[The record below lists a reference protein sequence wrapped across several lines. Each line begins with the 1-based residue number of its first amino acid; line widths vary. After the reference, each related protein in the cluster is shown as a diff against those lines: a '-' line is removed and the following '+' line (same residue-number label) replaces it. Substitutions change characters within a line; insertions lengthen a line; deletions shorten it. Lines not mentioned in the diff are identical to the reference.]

1 MSVHRSPATGR
12 GALSSERGA
21 LDLASLLRRALLISS
36 CVVLTYSVADAQT
49 AYTPAYTQVPPAV
62 ASQPA
67 APAVVTYRQPLSMT
81 DASYLRM
88 ALDAAKRGDAETI
101 RSARAGISDPLARK
115 VALWA
120 LADGAPDRLSFYEMD
135 SARKELAGFPRHAK
149 RQAAAEKLIETSGMD
164 ASRVILWFGG
174 AEPETAQ
181 GAMAL
186 ASAYRMTNRAPEA
199 AQLIRRFWREE
210 VFEADVQRQMLARFS
225 DVLTQDDHIQRAEML
240 LYGTQGPATRDV
252 INLLPYPQRTA
263 AELRMALRSGASDAN
278 DRVSMLTPAQM
289 NDPGIAFER
298 ASYLRKRGLDSLAL
312 SLVPRFGK
320 PPTEEAAVR
329 VWTERRALIG
339 TALKSG
345 QYQLAYQ
352 AAANTGMTTG
362 PEAAEAEFYAGWIA
376 LTRLKNPQ
384 LAAKHFAAIEAAG
397 GSPITKA
404 RALYWQGRAAEA
416 SGDAVGAQ
424 GYYGQGAV
432 HLTTFYG
439 QLAAEKAGLKTLN
452 LGKDP
457 VITTA
462 DRAQFESREPIQAAR
477 MLSQIGARD
486 AARVF
491 VLHMDDVLPTAA
503 EQGLLVDLA
512 KGTGDADL
520 AMRVV
525 RAGAQRGLILP
536 ERGYPVMQPPYVSGG
551 AEPAFV
557 LSISRQES
565 NFDPGARSSVGARGM
580 MQLMPATAE
589 IVARKM
595 GESYSPDR
603 LHEPTYNM
611 RLGSSYLGE
620 MINRFSGSYL
630 MAAAAYNAG
639 PGRPTQWASYCGDPR
654 GAATDAL
661 DFIECIP
668 FSETRNYVMRTL
680 ETTQVY
686 RARLA
691 GGSTPLRLSADLNRG
706 SYGSYASN

>member
-1 MSVHRSPATGR
+1 
-12 GALSSERGA
+12 
-21 LDLASLLRRALLISS
+21 LASLLRKSLLISS
-36 CVVLTYSVADAQT
+36 CVVLSYSVADAQT
-49 AYTPAYTQVPPAV
+49 AYTPSYGQ
-62 ASQPA
+62 A
-67 APAVVTYRQPLSMT
+67 APASTPASPYRQPLS
-81 DASYLRM
+81 SS
-88 ALDAAKRGDAETI
+88 DAANLRTALEAARRADAETI
-101 RSARAGISDPLARK
+101 RSARAAISDPLARK
-115 VALWA
+115 IALWA
-120 LADGAPDRLSFYEMD
+120 LADGAIDRLSFYEID

-164 ASRVILWFGG
+164 AARIILWFGG
-174 AEPETAQ
+174 AQPETAP

-186 ASAYRMTNRAPEA
+186 ASAWRMTGRPAEA
-199 AQLIRRFWREE
+199 TNLIRRFWREE
-210 VFEADVQRQMLARFS
+210 VFEADAQRAMLSRFG
-225 DVLTQDDHIQRAEML
+225 DVLTQDDHVRRAEML
-240 LYGTQGPATRDV
+240 LYGPQGPATRDV
-252 INLLPYPQRTA
+252 VALLPEPQRTA
-263 AELRMALRSGASDAN
+263 AELRMALRSGAADAN
-278 DRVSMLTPAQM
+278 DRMAMLSPAQL

-298 ASYLRKRGLDSLAL
+298 ASYLRKKGLDSLAL
-312 SLVPRFGK
+312 SLVPRFGP
-320 PPTEEAAVR
+320 PPTQEAAVR

-345 QYQLAYQ
+345 SYQLAYQ

-376 LTRLKNPQ
+376 LTRLKNPA

-397 GSPITKA
+397 GSPITMG

-416 SGDAVGAQ
+416 SGDAIGAQ
-424 GYYGQGAV
+424 SYYGQGAR

-439 QLAAEKAGLKTLN
+439 QLAAEKTGLTTLA

-457 VITTA
+457 MITAA
-462 DRAQFESREPIQAAR
+462 DRAQFEGREPIQAAR
-477 MLSQIGARD
+477 MLNQVGARD
-486 AARVF
+486 TARVF
-491 VLHMDDVLPTAA
+491 VLHIDDVLPTAA
-503 EQGLLVDLA
+503 EQALLVDLA
-512 KGTGDADL
+512 KGLGDQEL

-565 NFDPGARSSVGARGM
+565 NFDPNARSSVGARGM

-595 GESYSPDR
+595 GEGYSVDR
-603 LHEPTYNM
+603 LQEPTYNM

-620 MINRFSGSYL
+620 MIDRFSGSYL

-639 PGRPTQWASYCGDPR
+639 PGRPTQWTSYCGDPR

-686 RARLA
+686 RARLS

-706 SYGSYASN
+706 AYGTYAANPAATQP